1 MIISNDNKYRGQQGQ
16 ALKLDEYSNVEL
28 PFIEQLKQLGWDKE
42 HNEVIQLQLQ
52 QKPEDSYR
60 TSFAQVLLVP
70 KLAEAL
76 GRINPFLTSAQIDEV
91 VRKLSSFTSSNLIE
105 NNERVLS
112 LLLENTTV
120 GHNEQT
126 GELSPT
132 VKYIDFDNPSNNT
145 FTAISQF
152 KINIAGTEKH
162 ILPDIVLFI
171 NGIPVVVVEAKSSKV
186 KEPIDEAIDQLL
198 RYSEQRDAADEG
210 CKELFYYNQFVI
222 TTCRTEARFGSITT
236 HNKKHFYRWTDPY
249 PLTLND
255 LAHGQSSP
263 NDQQRLVA
271 GMLAPQNLLDIIRV
285 FTVFQVNDKG
295 YKIKVVGRYQ
305 QFRAVK
311 LATQRLLEGKNN
323 KERGGI
329 IWHTQ
334 GSGKSLTMMF
344 MVRQMKLITKLASW
358 KIVFVTD
365 RTQLEEQLSSTG
377 KSIGFN
383 IKTAEYINPKTTPN
397 GKSLKELLSSDN
409 SDMIMAMIHK
419 FQENG
424 DLEGLGIFPVLN
436 QSPNILIMTDEAHR
450 SQFSMLAA
458 NLDRALPNATSIGFT
473 GTPTDKTE
481 QKYKDYIDKYTMRE
495 AIDDG
500 VTLEIVYEGI
510 THNAEVED
518 KQGMDAKFEDV
529 FSDYNL
535 TERLQ
540 ILGFGTKDAYMESE
554 VTIRDKAKH
563 MVNHYLENIFTNG
576 FKAQIVAN
584 SREAAVRYKVFID
597 EAIKEAFNDQVTYN
611 FTKEDKEIISKLE
624 IAVVISG
631 SHNDKPH
638 IKAFTNSSY
647 HEKSI
652 KRFKLPFGSTDEDDK
667 SIDGNVGFIIV
678 NNMLLTG
685 FDAPIEQVMYLDRVI
700 VEHNLLQTIAR
711 VNRVGPKGK
720 EVGFIVDYVGV
731 GHHLKRAL
739 DNYAEKEQ
747 QEIIDCL
754 RDDKELFDALQ
765 LAYDDIMDF
774 LKKYGLEDLQDSD
787 AFFDTFYDEDVRYEY
802 IKLFNKLTTAFNN
815 VLPDKK
821 ALDYFR
827 DYKSFAEINNLA
839 QRHFMDE
846 RFSMKGIPPKLR
858 KLVDEFLVSK
868 GIEQT
873 IEPISIISEDFGKDV
888 KPYKSEKSQ
897 AAQVEH
903 AIRHYIDINL
913 DEDPELFA
921 SFSKQ
926 LHDILEEFKG
936 NWKKIYEEL
945 LKLREKIKD
954 REKEITY
961 GLDRKKQMPF
971 FRIFKK
977 DLFDNRD
984 LDEDEIAKMVAL
996 TQDISNTISTEI
1008 RLKGFW
1014 NSVPAQNKLKEELK
1028 KILISKEYFQMPNM
1042 FTKHSEIISRLL
1054 EHSKKNHSTI
1064 IG

>member
-1 MIISNDNKYRGQQGQ
+1 MIVSNDNKYRGQQG
-16 ALKLDEYSNVEL
+16 ASLKLDEYTNVEL
-28 PFIEQLKQLGWDKE
+28 PFIEQLKQLGWDTDK
-42 HNEVIQLQLQ
+42 NEVVQLQLQ
-52 QKPEDSYR
+52 QTPEQSYR
-60 TSFAQVLLVP
+60 TSFSQVLLIP
-70 KLAEAL
+70 KLKEAL
-76 GRINPFLTSAQIDEV
+76 ETINPFLTSIQVEDVI
-91 VRKLSSFTSSNLIE
+91 RKISLFSTPNLIE
-105 NNERVLS
+105 NNEQILH

-120 GHNEQT
+120 GRNEKT
-126 GELSPT
+126 GELSPV
-132 VKYIDFDNPSNNT
+132 VKYIDFENPQNNI

-162 ILPDIVLFI
+162 IIPDIVLFI
-171 NGIPVVVVEAKSSKV
+171 NGIPLVVVEAKSAKV

-198 RYSEQRDAADEG
+198 RYSEQREANDEG

-222 TTCRTEARFGSITT
+222 TTCRTEARFGTITT

-249 PLTLND
+249 PFTLND

-271 GMLAPQNLLDIIRV
+271 GMLAPQNLLDIIRI

-295 YKIKVVGRYQ
+295 HKIKVVGRYQ

-311 LATQRLLEGKNN
+311 LAIDRLLTGKNN

-344 MVRQMKLITKLASW
+344 LVRQMKLIPKLMSW

-365 RTQLEEQLSSTG
+365 RTQLESQLSDTG

-383 IKTAEYINPKTTPN
+383 IKSAEFINPKAVPN
-397 GKSLKELLSSDN
+397 GKSLKELLSNDN

-424 DLEGLGIFPVLN
+424 DLEGLGIFPLLN
-436 QSPNILIMTDEAHR
+436 QSPNTLIMTDEAHR

-500 VTLEIVYEGI
+500 VTLEIVYEGL

-518 KQGMDAKFEDV
+518 KEGMDAKFEDV

-535 TERLQ
+535 SERLQ
-540 ILGFGTKDAYMESE
+540 ILGYGTKDAYMESE
-554 VTIRDKAKH
+554 TTIRDKANH
-563 MVNHYLENIFTNG
+563 MVEHYLENIFTNG

-584 SREAAVRYKVFID
+584 SREAAVMYKTFID
-597 EAIKEAFNDQVTYN
+597 KAIKNT
-611 FTKEDKEIISKLE
+611 ISKLE
-624 IAVVISG
+624 EHNPMLINIEMLKNIETAVVISG

-638 IKAFTNSSY
+638 IKAFTNNVY
-647 HEKSI
+647 HKRAI
-652 KRFKLPFGSTDEDDK
+652 KRFKLPFDSTDEEDT

-685 FDAPIEQVMYLDRVI
+685 FDAPIEQVMYLDRII

-720 EVGFIVDYVGV
+720 DVGFIVDYVGV

-739 DNYAEKEQ
+739 DNYAQKEQ
-747 QEIIDCL
+747 EEIIACL
-754 RDDKELFDALQ
+754 KDDKELFDALQ
-765 LAYDDIMDF
+765 LAYEDIWEF
-774 LKKYGLEDLQDSD
+774 LKKYGLEDFEDTD
-787 AFFDTFYDEDVRYEY
+787 AFFDTFYDEDIRYEF

-821 ALDYFR
+821 ALDYFK

-839 QRHFMDE
+839 QRHFLDE

-858 KLVDEFLVSK
+858 KLVDEFLLSK

-873 IEPISIISEDFGKDV
+873 IEPISIISDDFQKDV
-888 KPYKSEKSQ
+888 RPYKSEKSQ

-903 AIRHYIDINL
+903 AIRHFIDINL

-926 LHDILEEFKG
+926 LEDILEEFRG
-936 NWKKIYEEL
+936 NWRKIYEEL

-954 REKEITY
+954 REKEVTY

-977 DLFDNRD
+977 DLFDNKD
-984 LDEDEIAKMVAL
+984 LTEDEIAKMVAL
-996 TQDISNTISTEI
+996 TQDVSNTIATEI

-1028 KILISKEYFQMPNM
+1028 KILISKEYFQLPNM
-1042 FTKHSEIISRLL
+1042 LKKHIEIISRLL
-1054 EHSKKNHSTI
+1054 EHSKKNHFTI